1 MVEIVKFD
9 SGTSISCVR
18 LMEKLARSE
27 AKGKAEG
34 KAEGEA
40 RGKAEKLV
48 TQICKKRK
56 LGQSLEKIAEDLVEE
71 ISVIEPIFTAAEKF
85 APTYEPEAVL
95 QSMAGETVKSAAEEA
110 KQKE

>member
-18 LMEKLARSE
+18 LMENLARSE

-34 KAEGEA
+34 KT
-40 RGKAEKLV
+40 EKLV
-48 TQICKKRK
+48 TQICKKKK

-95 QSMAGETVKSAAEEA
+95 QIVAGETVKSAAEEA

>member
-1 MVEIVKFD
+1 
-9 SGTSISCVR
+9 
-18 LMEKLARSE
+18 MEKLARSE
-27 AKGKAEG
+27 AEGKAKGKAEG

-40 RGKAEKLV
+40 EGEARGKAEQLV
-48 TQICKKRK
+48 TLICKKKK

-110 KQKE
+110 GQPE